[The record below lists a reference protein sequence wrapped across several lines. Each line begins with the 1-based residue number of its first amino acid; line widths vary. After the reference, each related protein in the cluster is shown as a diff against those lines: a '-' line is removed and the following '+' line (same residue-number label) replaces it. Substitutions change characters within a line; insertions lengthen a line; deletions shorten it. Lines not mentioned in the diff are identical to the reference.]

1 MKTLKKTR
9 GAGPQSLDRPR
20 VAIIDDDPDFRELLR
35 GWLLSRYDTL
45 SFGSAE
51 DWLDDD
57 EETLTP
63 DLLITDVKM
72 PGASGFKL
80 CETVRSRPEYER
92 LPILFLTGVD
102 SDDGF
107 LLGQEAGASAYL
119 VKPVEREVLLA
130 KIEELLARSRE
141 RMRP

>member
-1 MKTLKKTR
+1 MKTMKKTR
-9 GAGPQSLDRPR
+9 GAGPLGLDRPR

-35 GWLLSRYDTL
+35 GWLLPRYDTL
-45 SFGSAE
+45 SFSSAE
-51 DWLDDD
+51 DWLADD
-57 EETLTP
+57 EDP

-80 CETVRSRPEYER
+80 CETVRSRPEHAN

-102 SDDGF
+102 SDDVF

-130 KIEELLARSRE
+130 KIEELLARRE